1 MDTQVTRYKFNTAQ
15 YSMMGEAGILPEG
28 SGIELHGGFVWD
40 VSPLVR
46 NRCHPLL
53 NGGVTRFLN
62 EQLGWPK
69 EYDAHIHKFTA
80 AEYHVMG
87 DTGVLTRDD
96 RVELI
101 EGEIVLM
108 PPMLSPHASILDR
121 LTRLFTRLL
130 PEEQAVVRVQG
141 PISLPNDQEPEPD
154 LLLLRPRADFY
165 YQAHPMP
172 QDVLLALEVSESTLR
187 YDRAV
192 KAPLY
197 ALHRIPEYWIV
208 NIPGQAIEVHRNPDL
223 GAYQETTVLTHGL
236 MLTPQAFPHLSIPA
250 SDILSPQL

>member
-1 MDTQVTRYKFNTAQ
+1 MDIEVTRYRFNTDQ
-15 YSMMGEAGILPEG
+15 YSKMSEAGILPQG
-28 SGIELHGGFVWD
+28 GGIELHGGFVWD
-40 VSPLVR
+40 VAPLVR

-53 NGGVTRFLN
+53 KGGVTRFLN
-62 EQLGWPK
+62 EQLGWP
-69 EYDAHIHKFTA
+69 EECDAHIHKFTS
-80 AEYHVMG
+80 AEYQVMG
-87 DTGVLTRDD
+87 DTGILTRDD

-108 PPMLSPHASILDR
+108 PPMLNPHASILRRLDR
-121 LTRLFTRLL
+121 LFMRLL
-130 PEEQAVVRVQG
+130 TEDQATVQCQC
-141 PISLPNDQEPEPD
+141 PIYLPNDQEPEPD
-154 LLLLRPRADFY
+154 LVLLRPRPDFY

-208 NIPGQAIEVHRNPDL
+208 NIPGQAIEVHRSPDL
-223 GAYQETTVLTHGL
+223 GAYRETAVLTHGST
-236 MLTPQAFPHLSIPA
+236 LTPLTFPHLSIPA
-250 SDILSPQL
+250 SDILGPQL